1 MLRQRIMNVLSR
13 DMQRADVFEK
23 TPDIIKITVS

>member
-1 MLRQRIMNVLSR
+1 MFRQIIMNILSR

-23 TPDIIKITVS
+23 TPGIIKITVS